1 MIDSH
6 CHLADDAFVDDLQAV
21 IDRAKVAGLTGAL
34 CVLDTTRPEE
44 SRRFRRVLDAWPA
57 VQCATGI
64 HPHQAGQYREREDE
78 VERTVVTAIADLP
91 DVCGLGEI
99 GLDYHY
105 DFAPRALQ
113 QEVFRRQVRLAREQ
127 ALPVVI
133 HTREADDDTVAI
145 LREEGQGTVRG
156 VFHCFTGSATLARQ
170 ALDLGFY
177 VSFSGIVTFRRAEE
191 IREAAKIVP
200 ADRLLAETDSPYLA
214 PAPYRGKRNEPAW
227 VSRVVEVLAETRGE
241 SPADVATATVTSF
254 AELFGETS
262 APA

>member
-21 IDRAKVAGLTGAL
+21 IDRAKAAGVTGAL
-34 CVLDTTRPEE
+34 CILDTTNPEE
-44 SRRFRRVLDAWPA
+44 SRRFRRVVEAWPV

-64 HPHQAGQYREREDE
+64 HPHQAGQYRDREDE
-78 VERTVVTAIADLP
+78 GEPAVATAITELP
-91 DVCGLGEI
+91 NLCAVGEI

-105 DFAPRALQ
+105 DFVPRALQ

-156 VFHCFTGSATLARQ
+156 VFHCFTGSVALARQ

-177 VSFSGIVTFRRAEE
+177 VSFSGIVTFRHAEG
-191 IREAAKIVP
+191 IREAVKIVP
-200 ADRLLAETDSPYLA
+200 ADRLLVETDSPYLA
-214 PAPYRGKRNEPAW
+214 PTPYRGKRNEPAW
-227 VSRVVEVLAETRGE
+227 VSRVVEVLAETRSE
-241 SPADVATATVTSF
+241 SPADVAATTATSF
-254 AELFGETS
+254 AALFSERS